1 MADILG
7 KEIKTHTQRKDHVKT
22 GEKTAI
28 FKLRKWVLGETSH
41 AVLVMMPVV
50 LLFTLCPL
58 FIESRVGKV
67 QTKRLEEDAKS
78 CRNCR
83 HVYSLLAGTAAV
95 AADTLFSLFSWLTQQ
110 TQP

>member
-83 HVYSLLAGTAAV
+83 HIYSLLAGTAGIAV
-95 AADTLFSLFSWLTQQ
+95 FSPLMAESMDTTVM
-110 TQP
+110 